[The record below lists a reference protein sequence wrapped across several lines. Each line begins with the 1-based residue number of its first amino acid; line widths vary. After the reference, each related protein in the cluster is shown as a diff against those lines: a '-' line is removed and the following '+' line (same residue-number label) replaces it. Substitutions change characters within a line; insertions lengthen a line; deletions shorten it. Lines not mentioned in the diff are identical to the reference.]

1 MRNVEQDP
9 KSSKYGVVNI
19 NGRAIRDLRYA
30 DDTALL
36 SKSEEGLRNLVEAV
50 KEHSEAKDLMLN
62 VKKNKNT
69 KSMDTDKCT
78 QKSNIQLNGETLEN
92 VEYYEY
98 IGARVE
104 NDGRTKKEMARRIA
118 IASQKLKKPS

>member
-1 MRNVEQDP
+1 MYEE
-9 KSSKYGVVNI
+9 VNI

-62 VKKNKNT
+62 VKKT
-69 KSMDTDKCT
+69 KIMDTDKCT

-92 VEYYEY
+92 VEYFEY
-98 IGARVE
+98 LGARVE

-118 IASQKLKKPS
+118 SQKYI